1 MTPLHWFWADR
12 EHEGGTDTLQAGT
25 VLSSLAEPARRH
37 ALEAA
42 DRIKTTIINYP
53 AAALGSALLTGVVL
67 GWLIK
72 RR

>member
-1 MTPLHWFWADR
+1 MTPFQWFWAER
-12 EHEGGTDTLQAGT
+12 EHEGGTDPLQAGT

-42 DRIKTTIINYP
+42 DRVKTTITNYP
-53 AAALGSALLTGVVL
+53 AAALGTAFLTGVVL